1 MGIGYNVAK
10 LRASGGARHWKW
22 RKNADRPGWIVDDV
36 ISDLR
41 AGQVCRFRGACTAG
55 QTVGGCPE
63 PLLGSALGMEG
74 LEAVS
79 RFVHR
84 AQTTSAY
91 LDLARPSPFNN
102 GSLLYVDLELALGV
116 PH

>member
-1 MGIGYNVAK
+1 
-10 LRASGGARHWKW
+10 
-22 RKNADRPGWIVDDV
+22 
-36 ISDLR
+36 
-41 AGQVCRFRGACTAG
+41 
-55 QTVGGCPE
+55 
-63 PLLGSALGMEG
+63 MEG
-74 LEAVS
+74 PEAVS

-84 AQTTSAY
+84 AQTTGAY